1 MTEHNPFM
9 SRIRTALGHSAVQA
23 GGVERCS
30 ALFRTTDSVEI
41 LERIESRSQESRRE
55 LLQQFRENAAL
66 LNLNVHA
73 AAGFSAA
80 GEIIAGIIQNS
91 EPEFGS
97 DRQVIQHDHPDIAA
111 LALSTRLGDGVVL
124 HTTGTADRDL
134 REKTIASFVGLTAPF
149 WGVADSATVVQI
161 TMPGQPRSTS
171 LVPAV
176 HIALLRLENLLADL
190 TELYA
195 VLRRDPPASSYVFIS
210 GPSKTADI
218 ESKLV
223 HGAHGP
229 REMHAVVV
237 GLER

>member
-1 MTEHNPFM
+1 M
-9 SRIRTALGHSAVQA
+9 SHIRTVLGHSATQVR
-23 GGVERCS
+23 GRECCPS
-30 ALFRTTDSVEI
+30 LFRTTDTAQI
-41 LERIESRSQESRRE
+41 LERIDGRSQESKRG
-55 LLQQFRENAAL
+55 LLPRLQESAAL

-73 AAGFSAA
+73 AAGFAAA
-80 GEIIAGIIQNS
+80 GAIIAGIIRNS
-91 EPEFGS
+91 EPEFDS
-97 DRQVIQHDHPDIAA
+97 ARQVIQHDHPDVAA
-111 LALSTRLGDGVVL
+111 LALSARLEDGVVL

-134 REKTIASFVGLTAPF
+134 REKTISSFVGITAPP

-171 LVPAV
+171 LVPAI

-195 VLRRDPPASSYVFIS
+195 ILRRDPPASSYVFIS

-229 REMHAVVV
+229 REMHVVV
-237 GLER
+237 VDLTR